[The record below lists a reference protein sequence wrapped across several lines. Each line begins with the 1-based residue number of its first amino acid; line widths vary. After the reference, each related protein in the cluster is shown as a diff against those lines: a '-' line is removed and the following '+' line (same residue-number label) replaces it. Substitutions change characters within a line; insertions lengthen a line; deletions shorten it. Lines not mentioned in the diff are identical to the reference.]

1 MLSIVVPHYKET
13 WETCHYLFDSLAIQ
27 RGCDL
32 KDIEVVIVNDGG
44 NELKVDRDYPFTIRQ
59 INKEQSGVSATR
71 NRGLDEAKGEYV
83 MFCDCDDMFLNMYAL
98 HLYIDAFPQKPNVIV
113 PQFIEEQPKDGKW
126 VIIQHDNMDCTFVH
140 GKAFLKEY
148 LISNNIR
155 FDENLTIHE
164 DSYFICMAMTCSGG
178 NIKRMTTPT
187 YLWRWNEKSV
197 VRNDHEAFVLK
208 TYKDV
213 AKTRM
218 ALCRDLKARNFEK
231 DYMTAVVKTVTD
243 FYYDFQYGDFRN
255 DKYKL
260 LQRKA
265 AENVRMFWAIY
276 KDDFKKAVPD
286 MIAECVR
293 ISRDNALRK
302 GFRLEKETLK
312 DFIKRVCEGK
322 TS

>member
-1 MLSIVVPHYKET
+1 MILSIIVPHYKEDF
-13 WETCHYLFDSLAIQ
+13 ETCHWLFDTIATQ

-32 KDIEVVIVNDGG
+32 NDIEVLIVNDGG
-44 NELKVDRDYPFTIRQ
+44 FELKIDRDYPFSIRQ

-71 NRGLDEAKGEYV
+71 NRGLDEATGDYV
-83 MFCDCDDMFLNMYAL
+83 MFCDCDDMFLNNYAL
-98 HLYIDAFPQKPNVIV
+98 HLYLDSMDKDFNVIV

-140 GKAFLKEY
+140 GKAFKRQY
-148 LISNNIR
+148 LIDKNIR
-155 FDENLTIHE
+155 FDEALTIHE
-164 DSYFICMAMTCSGG
+164 DSYFIVMAMTLSE
-178 NIKRMTTPT
+178 NKVKRMTTPT

-208 TYKDV
+208 TYNHVVKV
-213 AKTRM
+213 RM
-218 ALCRDLKARNFEK
+218 AIAREMKRLNLEK
-231 DYMTAVVKTVTD
+231 EYFTTVVKSVTD

-255 DKYKL
+255 EKYKT

-265 AENVRMFWAIY
+265 AEGVQVFWALY
-276 KDDFKKAVPD
+276 KDDFKKANPD

-293 ISRDNALRK
+293 ISRENALRK
-302 GFRLEKETLK
+302 GFKLEKETLK

-322 TS
+322 